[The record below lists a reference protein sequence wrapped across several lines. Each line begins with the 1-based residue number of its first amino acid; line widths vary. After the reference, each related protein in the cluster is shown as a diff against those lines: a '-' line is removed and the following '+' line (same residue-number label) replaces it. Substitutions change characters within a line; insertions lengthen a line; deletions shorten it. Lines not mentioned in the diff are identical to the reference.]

1 MGTVYDAGI
10 IGAGPAGLSAGIYA
24 ARGGLST
31 LLIEQGIPGGQ
42 ILNTSEIENYPG
54 QLAEGETGAS
64 LTARMRAQAEKFGA
78 ELITDRIR
86 EAQFSGEEKVLTG
99 DKETYRVRHV
109 ILATGTRSRPIG
121 CKNEE
126 AFVGKGIS
134 YCATCDGGFFRG
146 KDVYVVG
153 GGDAAV
159 EEAVFLTRFAK
170 SVTIIHRR
178 DKLRAVQA
186 IQDTAF
192 ASPKIRF
199 LWDSVVE
206 EVSGEGVLTGLL
218 VRNVKTGEETR
229 IQADPADGII
239 GLFGFTGTIP
249 NTALAQG
256 QLDLDEQ
263 GYIRTDENLK
273 TSLPGV
279 YAAGD
284 VRVTS
289 LRQVITAAAD
299 GAVCAMQIV
308 HETLAR

>member
-1 MGTVYDAGI
+1 MYDVGI
-10 IGAGPAGLSAGIYA
+10 LGAGPAGLSAAIYA

-54 QLAEGETGAS
+54 QLLERETGAS
-64 LTARMRAQAEKFGA
+64 LTARMREQAEKFGA

-86 EAQFSGEEKVLTG
+86 EVDLTGEEKILTG
-99 DKETYRVRHV
+99 DKETYRARDV
-109 ILATGTRSRPIG
+109 ILATGARSRPIG
-121 CKNEE
+121 CKNEA

-178 DKLRAVQA
+178 DKLRAVQV

-192 ASPKIRF
+192 ANPKIKF
-199 LWDSVVE
+199 LWNSVVE
-206 EVSGEGVLTGLL
+206 EVSGEGVLTGIL
-218 VRNVKTGEETR
+218 VKNVKTGEETW
-229 IQADPADGII
+229 ITADPEDSII
-239 GLFGFTGTIP
+239 GLFGFIGTVP
-249 NTALAQG
+249 NSALAEG
-256 QLDLDEQ
+256 QLDLTEQ
-263 GYIRTDENLK
+263 GYIRTDENLQ

-284 VRVTS
+284 VRDTN
-289 LRQVITAAAD
+289 LRQVVTAAAD
-299 GAVCAMQIV
+299 GAVCAMQVV

>member
-1 MGTVYDAGI
+1 MDKIYDVVI
-10 IGAGPAGLSAGIYA
+10 LGAGPAGLSAAIYA
-24 ARGGLST
+24 SRGGLLT
-31 LLIEQGIPGGQ
+31 LLVEQGIPGGQ
-42 ILNTSEIENYPG
+42 ILNTSEIVNYPG
-54 QLAEGETGAS
+54 QMPEGETGAS

-78 ELITDRIR
+78 ELVTDRIR
-86 EAQFSGEEKVLTG
+86 EVKLTGEEKILTG
-99 DKETYRVRHV
+99 DKGTYRAEDV

-192 ASPKIRF
+192 ANPKIRF
-199 LWDSVVE
+199 LWDCVVE
-206 EVSGEGVLTGLL
+206 EVSGEGVLTGIL
-218 VRNVKTGEETR
+218 VRNVKTGEEIR

-239 GLFGFTGTIP
+239 GLFGFIGTIP
-249 NTALAQG
+249 NTEVVQG
-256 QLDLDEQ
+256 QLDLTEQ
-263 GYIRTDENLK
+263 GYIRTDENLR

-284 VRVTS
+284 VRETN